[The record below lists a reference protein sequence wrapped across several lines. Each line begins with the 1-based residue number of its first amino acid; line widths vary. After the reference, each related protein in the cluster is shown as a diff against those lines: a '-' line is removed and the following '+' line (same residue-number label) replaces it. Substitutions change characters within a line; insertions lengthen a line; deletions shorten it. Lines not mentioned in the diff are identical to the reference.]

1 MRSTAR
7 SIDLS
12 RIIRETLK
20 HGPDMRIPEALRH
33 YGPPCGM
40 TSARLVGY
48 FEIGK
53 HPEINMQSQEV
64 VRDKVDL
71 VFELSGPNC
80 APVVTKGGARL
91 PYLVTIK
98 ETMSLNEKSNFYKL
112 FTTMNAAHGGKAR
125 HMVQMLGK
133 AFRME
138 LFLQKVINGTATLAV
153 PKGPNGYNIRG
164 VTYQDEETGEAKT
177 VVVDPAITEL
187 KAFVWDLASKALW
200 DSIYIPGQY
209 EERKNDKGEVTS
221 PAKSKNVFQ
230 NRIRAAANF
239 AEIKDLVALK
249 E

>member
-1 MRSTAR
+1 
-7 SIDLS
+7 
-12 RIIRETLK
+12 
-20 HGPDMRIPEALRH
+20 MRIAEALRH

-53 HPEINMQSQEV
+53 HPEINMQNQEV
-64 VRDKVDL
+64 LRDKVDL

-80 APVVTKGGARL
+80 GPVVTTGGARL

-138 LFLQKVINGTATLAV
+138 LFLHKIANGTATLAV
-153 PKGPNGYNIRG
+153 PRGPNGYNIRG
-164 VTYQDEETGEAKT
+164 VTYQDEDTGETKT

-187 KAFVWDLASKALW
+187 KAFVWDLASKAFW
-200 DSIYIPGQY
+200 DSIYIPGEY
-209 EERKNDKGEVTS
+209 PEVKNDKGEVIT
-221 PAKSKNVFQ
+221 PKRPHNTIQ
-230 NRIRAAANF
+230 NRIKAAANF
-239 AEIKDLVALK
+239 SEIKDLVG